1 MTELPYAFTD
11 AIEAILTDKARSCEL
26 LLDLLASIVHPDMVC
41 NLFVMNGMNEQERAL
56 AKRCIDYALTVG
68 LTPAESN
75 AVYQFI
81 RPRLAAR
88 FCHAA

>member
-11 AIEAILTDKARSCEL
+11 AIEAILTDKTRSCEL

-41 NLFVMNGMNEQERAL
+41 NLFVMNGMNERERAL

-68 LTPAESN
+68 LNPGESN

-81 RPRLAAR
+81 RPRLSAR
-88 FCHAA
+88 FCHTA